1 MTGTAEP
8 RTGSTPMGAP
18 ATSLDGSWDV
28 QRTSGLLPPMIG
40 VHKHISGDRGETRIG
55 PLPGLP
61 FRVEGL
67 SLHYLG
73 PFRGFVD
80 ELEPEGDE
88 FSGRALFLGRE
99 LGRFRLRRPA
109 GRPSTQEMRD

>member
-1 MTGTAEP
+1 MTSLEGWWDVE
-8 RTGSTPMGAP
+8 RTG
-18 ATSLDGSWDV
+18 
-28 QRTSGLLPPMIG
+28 GLLPPMVG
-40 VHKHISGDRGETRIG
+40 VQKRISGNRGETRVG

-80 ELEPEGDE
+80 ELEPDGAG

-99 LGRFRLRRPA
+99 LGRFRMRRPE
-109 GRPSTQEMRD
+109 GGQSSENVPD